1 MSTDGDS
8 MPPTNGDIIKL
19 LQALRAEN
27 EFGVLSEGED
37 EQILRQIYSPLK
49 SRFCRTC
56 KGSKTSSVNYGKI
69 QKIDCRKDLEKVSSN
84 FARWQLN
91 PLEFWERPV
100 LEPLKYSDVS
110 NNRAR
115 YFVLSAAKLDSQ
127 ITDQEILQRFVA
139 IEIYALFKRVSEEHS
154 TYVTDDRVGFFL
166 RRLGLPVSEEKVKTY
181 GNIIRRGKKVVS
193 FCKKL
198 MQSERS
204 DGFDGDENE
213 DIIAIDYG
221 ALFLPSLP
229 NSMWDTY
236 GLVGEDQKHAI
247 QHLRKIGI
255 IEAAKA
261 TGADN
266 MARDLLKFHQK
277 ILWMPNIGSGSSKRG
292 ANQCQTGGNSKR
304 PRIEFAP
311 NEVNTQPLEV
321 DDSGRFLEN
330 SCDTRQLIALA
341 SAACATEAG
350 FSLQSGERRDPPN
363 PLPIDQQV
371 YSDAASLSHLNASPG
386 DLSHP
391 NGPGNA
397 PSLSIE
403 ELLQPL
409 GTDNFVG
416 VPSLSIEELLQPL
429 CADNFVG
436 PPLLSIDA
444 LLQNSEMN
452 CEVQDV
458 PSGSVAT
465 SGWPLP

>member
-1 MSTDGDS
+1 
-8 MPPTNGDIIKL
+8 
-19 LQALRAEN
+19 
-27 EFGVLSEGED
+27 
-37 EQILRQIYSPLK
+37 
-49 SRFCRTC
+49 
-56 KGSKTSSVNYGKI
+56 
-69 QKIDCRKDLEKVSSN
+69 
-84 FARWQLN
+84 
-91 PLEFWERPV
+91 
-100 LEPLKYSDVS
+100 
-110 NNRAR
+110 
-115 YFVLSAAKLDSQ
+115 
-127 ITDQEILQRFVA
+127 
-139 IEIYALFKRVSEEHS
+139 
-154 TYVTDDRVGFFL
+154 
-166 RRLGLPVSEEKVKTY
+166 
-181 GNIIRRGKKVVS
+181 
-193 FCKKL
+193 
-198 MQSERS
+198 
-204 DGFDGDENE
+204 
-213 DIIAIDYG
+213 
-221 ALFLPSLP
+221 
-229 NSMWDTY
+229 
-236 GLVGEDQKHAI
+236 
-247 QHLRKIGI
+247 
-255 IEAAKA
+255 
-261 TGADN
+261 
-266 MARDLLKFHQK
+266 MARDLLEFHQK

-304 PRIEFAP
+304 SRIEFAP

-330 SCDTRQLIALA
+330 SCDTGQLIALA

-363 PLPIDQQV
+363 PLPIDQRV

-409 GTDNFVG
+409 GTDFVG

-429 CADNFVG
+429 CADNFVS

-458 PSGSVAT
+458 PSGSATT